1 MKQSKNNNHSEP
13 SNNSRS
19 EAPLS
24 LSSTLS
30 EKERKILHHSYVQSG
45 IKWLGMLHGISSA
58 VVEMKNG
65 LLVVTVTLPNNGSK
79 PVEDEVFIRILKNC
93 REWNRL
99 EMELRLRRLYLL
111 VYSDK
116 GRAGF
121 MIRSDEQ
128 DSEEIRRLCRE
139 SREFGKTRKLLYDR
153 IYDREEVMGM

>member
-1 MKQSKNNNHSEP
+1 MKPSKNNNQSE
-13 SNNSRS
+13 SSSVRNETN
-19 EAPLS
+19 

-30 EKERKILHHSYVQSG
+30 EKECKTLHYSYLQAG
-45 IKWLGMLHGISSA
+45 IKWLGMFHGISSA
-58 VVEMKNG
+58 VVEMNNG
-65 LLVVTVTLPNNGSK
+65 LLVVTVTLPNNCSK

-116 GRAGF
+116 GKAGF
-121 MIRSDEQ
+121 MFRPEEE

-153 IYDREEVMGM
+153 IYELKELMDIE